1 MISLTSRRTTWL
13 LAGWALWSATAAAA
27 DPACPPPAPEP
38 TELQIAQAQAQARD
52 RGFLWRITKSGRVTY
67 LYGTLHV
74 GKLEWSF
81 PGPQVKAALHA
92 SDVLALEIDLSDPD
106 VMAVAQQGMA
116 TAPHVKPLPA
126 AMVDRF
132 RAQMRAACLPQ
143 PMQQQ
148 LLDKLSPAFAMSTL
162 VVLSARQDG
171 LEARYS
177 SDLMLSR
184 MAHAARK
191 KVISL
196 EDPASQL
203 ALLSPGSGSS
213 ALETLEQGL
222 QSLENNSAQRSMRR
236 VARVWAE
243 SRFEELQRF
252 SQWCECMD
260 TPEQRKVMK
269 KILDDRNLLMSE
281 RINQLHEDGHNLFV
295 AVGSLHL
302 VGPMGLP
309 TLLERRGFQ
318 IKRIDESRALPCWL
332 SMDPQTCTS
341 AL

>member
-1 MISLTSRRTTWL
+1 MIGTPSRRIVWV
-13 LAGWALWSATAAAA
+13 LAGWVFFSVPAAA
-27 DPACPPPAPEP
+27 DPPCPPPAPEP
-38 TELQIAQAQAQARD
+38 TKWQIAQAQAQARD
-52 RGFLWRITKSGRVTY
+52 HGFLWRITKSGRTSY

-92 SDVLALEIDLSDPD
+92 SDVLALEVDLLDPA
-106 VMAVAQQGMA
+106 VMAAAQQGMA
-116 TAPHVKPLPA
+116 SAPPMRPLPA
-126 AMVDRF
+126 SILDRF

-143 PMQQQ
+143 AMQLH
-148 LLDKLSPAFAMSTL
+148 LLNKLSPAIAMTTL

-171 LEARYS
+171 LETRYS

-184 MAHAARK
+184 MAHGAEK

-196 EDPASQL
+196 ENPNSQL
-203 ALLSPGSGSS
+203 ALLSPDSGSAS
-213 ALETLEQGL
+213 LEILEQGL
-222 QSLENNSAQRSMRR
+222 QSLENNSARRSMRR

-252 SQWCECMD
+252 SEWCECMD
-260 TPEQRKVMK
+260 TPEQRKVMQ
-269 KILDDRNLLMSE
+269 KILDDRNLLMAE
-281 RINQLHEDGHNLFV
+281 RITQLHEDGHHLFV

-309 TLLERRGFQ
+309 TLLERRGYQ
-318 IKRIDESRALPCWL
+318 IKRIDASQALPCWL

-341 AL
+341 SN